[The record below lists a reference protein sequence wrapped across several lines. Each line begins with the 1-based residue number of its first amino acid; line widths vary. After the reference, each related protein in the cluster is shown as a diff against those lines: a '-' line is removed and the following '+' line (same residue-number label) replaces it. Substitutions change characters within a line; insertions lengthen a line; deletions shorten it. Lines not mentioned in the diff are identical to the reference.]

1 MSVNQDAL
9 RCVPNV
15 GMLNKGNAESGSN
28 SILSTWKGLC
38 QSWNQETAD
47 AAGKAACNYAVQWNN
62 VTVSEIDAKI
72 QKLQAEY
79 DEKKVQY
86 DSVKAQYDTAEQAVR
101 DAQKDIEACMKEK
114 NNDSDFEFFGMKGSN
129 QTSLSYSASGIHE
142 KVIVDHIGY
151 SEAKK
156 REASAKIEASRC
168 QGQVNYWKNQMK
180 STESAI
186 SKAKKEKEIITK
198 KIEGF
203 ILNIYE
209 LNLMNESVPFLLELK
224 NSSIELT
231 SQTQKKLFSRLFFIQ
246 NNYRKQFEK
255 FEELLKSTENKY
267 INSFKQTPE
276 NLNYSATRN
285 VKAKK
290 FKGKLC
296 VTMESKA
303 ATTAT
308 LSYLS
313 KSEFILPTQKL
324 QTAQEKIQE
333 QCKNYELKIDRNNFT
348 IELNKIFENEA
359 IKNETEQVLSQC
371 DEYTQ
376 EYTMLLDEFLA
387 NGASNNKIKVLV
399 GKIKNWHLAHWPKL
413 WYKIIS
419 IFAAVVLT
427 VLLVFGIIVGIDSA
441 ITVYEFKKSFNEW
454 TVIIDKETKE
464 PKGTRRRFL
473 TGDSSYR
480 YVLFEIITEDK
491 AQEISASYEGRDE
504 SRFIPLTDELD
515 AWFKEVLKDE
525 FPKETK
531 SIISLYT
538 CDESGNALSKT
549 KSNSGVGV
557 FEITTLEDG
566 SVSEIKDLSGHGF
579 LKRRFSTR

>member
-9 RCVPNV
+9 RCVQNV
-15 GMLNKGNAESGSN
+15 GMLTKGNVESGSN
-28 SILSTWKGLC
+28 SIISTWKGLC

-47 AAGKAACNYAVQWNN
+47 AAGKAACNYAIQWNN

-86 DSVKAQYDTAEQAVR
+86 NSVKAQYDTAEQAVTEALR
-101 DAQKDIEACMKEK
+101 DIKACMGEGEK
-114 NNDSDFEFFGMKGSN
+114 KNDYGNTVVTE
-129 QTSLSYSASGIHE
+129 
-142 KVIVDHIGY
+142 VIVDHIGY

-156 REASAKIEASRC
+156 REAAARIEASRC
-168 QGQVNYWKNQMK
+168 KGQVDYWKSQMK

-186 SKAKKEKEIITK
+186 SKAKKEKEILTK

-276 NLNYSATRN
+276 SLNYSATRN

-296 VTMESKA
+296 VTMDSKA

-324 QTAQEKIQE
+324 QTAQEKIQAK
-333 QCKNYELKIDRNNFT
+333 CKNYELKTDRNNFT
-348 IELNKIFENEA
+348 IELNKVFENED

-371 DEYTQ
+371 DEYAQ
-376 EYTMLLDEFLA
+376 EYTMILDEFLA
-387 NGASNNKIKVLV
+387 NGASNNKIKILV
-399 GKIKNWHLAHWPKL
+399 GKIKNWHLARWPKL
-413 WYKIIS
+413 WYKIAS

-427 VLLVFGIIVGIDSA
+427 VLLVFGILVGVTSA
-441 ITVYEFKKSFNEW
+441 ITVHEFKKSFNEW

-464 PKGTRRRFL
+464 PKGTRKRFL

-515 AWFKEVLKDE
+515 AWFKEILKDE
-525 FPKETK
+525 FPKEAK

-566 SVSEIKDLSGHGF
+566 SVSEINDLSGHGF

>member
-15 GMLNKGNAESGSN
+15 GTLTKANAESGTS
-28 SILSTWKGLC
+28 SIISTWKGFC

-47 AAGKAACNYAVQWNN
+47 AAGKAACNYAIQWNN
-62 VTVSEIDAKI
+62 VVISEIDARI
-72 QKLQAEY
+72 QKLQVEY

-86 DSVKAQYDTAEQAVR
+86 NSVKAQYDTAERAVR
-101 DAQKDIEACMKEK
+101 DAQDDIEACCKK
-114 NNDSDFEFFGMKGSN
+114 DTDLGTTDAYGI
-129 QTSLSYSASGIHE
+129 SASVP
-142 KVIVDHIGY
+142 KTVIVDHIGY
-151 SEAKK
+151 NEAKK
-156 REASAKIEASRC
+156 REAAAKIEASRC
-168 QGQVNYWKNQMK
+168 KGQVDYWKNQMK

-186 SKAKKEKEIITK
+186 SKAKKEKEVLTK
-198 KIEGF
+198 KIEEF

-246 NNYRKQFEK
+246 NDYRKQFEK
-255 FEELLKSTENKY
+255 FEELLKSTENTY
-267 INSFKQTPE
+267 SNSFVQTPE

-290 FKGKLC
+290 FKGLLC
-296 VTMESKA
+296 VTMDSKA

-308 LSYLS
+308 LSYQS

-324 QTAQEKIQE
+324 QTAQEKIQAK
-333 QCKNYELKIDRNNFT
+333 CKNYELKTDRNNFT
-348 IELNKIFENEA
+348 IELNKVFENED

-371 DEYTQ
+371 DEYAQ
-376 EYTMLLDEFLA
+376 EYTMILDEFLA
-387 NGASNNKIKVLV
+387 NGASNNKIKILV
-399 GKIKNWHLAHWPKL
+399 GKVKNWHLARWPKL
-413 WYKIIS
+413 WYKITS
-419 IFAAVVLT
+419 IFAAALLT
-427 VLLVFGIIVGIDSA
+427 VLLVFGIIAGINSA
-441 ITVYEFKKSFNEW
+441 ITVHEFKKSFNEW
-454 TVIIDKETKE
+454 TVIIDKKTKE

-480 YVLFEIITEDK
+480 YVLFEVITEDRAK
-491 AQEISASYEGRDE
+491 EISASYEEQNE
-504 SRFIPLTDELD
+504 SRFIPFTDELD

-525 FPKETK
+525 FPNGTK
-531 SIISLYT
+531 SIISLYM
-538 CDESGNALSKT
+538 CNESGSALSR
-549 KSNSGVGV
+549 KSGSFFGIGI
-557 FEITTLEDG
+557 FEITVLEDG

-579 LKRRFSTR
+579 LKKYSFAR

>member
-9 RCVPNV
+9 RCVHNV
-15 GMLNKGNAESGSN
+15 GMLTKGNAESGSN
-28 SILSTWKGLC
+28 SILSAWKGLC

-47 AAGKAACNYAVQWNN
+47 AAGKAACNYAIQWNN
-62 VTVSEIDAKI
+62 VVISEIDAKI

-79 DEKKVQY
+79 DEKKAQY
-86 DSVKAQYDTAEQAVR
+86 DNVKAQYDAADRALSEAR
-101 DAQKDIEACMKEK
+101 DDIEACTKDE
-114 NNDSDFEFFGMKGSN
+114 
-129 QTSLSYSASGIHE
+129 TPYTASGIHDI
-142 KVIVDHIGY
+142 VITDYIGY
-151 SEAKK
+151 NEAKK
-156 REASAKIEASRC
+156 RETAAKIERDRYW
-168 QGQVNYWKNQMK
+168 GKVDYWKKQMK

-186 SKAKKEKEIITK
+186 SKAKKEKEILTK
-198 KIEGF
+198 KIEDF
-203 ILNIYE
+203 ILNVYE

-231 SQTQKKLFSRLFFIQ
+231 SKTQKKLFSRLFFIQ

-276 NLNYSATRN
+276 SLNYSATRN

-296 VTMESKA
+296 VTMDSKA

-333 QCKNYELKIDRNNFT
+333 QCKNYELKTDRNNFS
-348 IELNKIFENEA
+348 IELNKVFENED

-371 DEYTQ
+371 DEYAQ

-387 NGASNNKIKVLV
+387 NGASNNKIKILV
-399 GKIKNWHLAHWPKL
+399 GKIKNWHLARWPKL
-413 WYKIIS
+413 WYKIAS

-427 VLLVFGIIVGIDSA
+427 VLLVFGILVGVTSA
-441 ITVYEFKKSFNEW
+441 ITVHEFKKSFNEW

-464 PKGTRRRFL
+464 PKGTRKRFL

-515 AWFKEVLKDE
+515 AWFKEILKDE

-566 SVSEIKDLSGHGF
+566 SVSEIKDISGHGF